1 MAIFTNL
8 AAVPQTVHGI
18 WRSSKVKSTIAGH
31 IHSARVQE
39 TQSGQLVD
47 IDVDNGVAISIK
59 GFTGD
64 GLEERLATIA
74 AVTDKI
80 CVTANVPTVKTAM
93 TKAQADET
101 NFYTK
106 AGQLVRSYEIYG
118 DPTDGD
124 IFGVGLHQFSNAT
137 ASDVAVGAY
146 VKVDGNGGWTAVAAK
161 PDAEATGFIGQIHS
175 IQKGLYYSVVNIFA
189 IQNKDVA

>member
-8 AAVPQTVHGI
+8 AVVPQTVHGLF
-18 WRSSKVKSTIAGH
+18 RSSRLRSTTSGH
-31 IHSARVQE
+31 QFSARVQE

-47 IDVDNGVAISIK
+47 IPVDNGVAVK
-59 GFTGD
+59 LGAYTGD

-80 CVTANVPTVKTAM
+80 CVTANVPIVKDAM
-93 TKAQADET
+93 TKAQDSEV

-106 AGQLVRSYEIYG
+106 AGQLVRVYQVEA
-118 DPTDGD
+118 DPVDGD